1 MVAAVKKWIQMAL
14 LVAVVFALAGCGT
27 EAPPDS
33 AGPDYPYRPVPFT
46 SVRLAD
52 AFWAPRIETN
62 RTVTV
67 PYCFRKSEETGRI
80 DNFAKAGGLME
91 GDFVGL
97 RYNDSDVFKVI
108 EGAAY
113 SLAIHPD
120 PELDAYL
127 DALIA
132 KIAAAQE
139 PDGYLYTAR
148 TIGRGDDMK
157 RIGPKRW
164 SNLITS
170 HELYNVG
177 HLYEAAVAHYR
188 ATGKRTLLDVAVK
201 NADLIARTFGRN
213 GIHDV
218 PGHEEIEIGLV
229 KLYRV
234 TRKRAYLRTAKFF
247 IDERGDPERHTM
259 EHPKRGRWYMQD
271 HVPVK
276 QQTEAVGHAVRA
288 GYLYA
293 GVADIAALTGDPGYA
308 EALER
313 IWESVVGRRMYLTGG
328 VGAHRSGER
337 FGDDYELPNET
348 AYAETC
354 AAVANALW
362 QHRMFLLTG
371 DAKYIDVLER
381 ILYNGFLS
389 GVSLSGDR
397 FFYPNPLAAD
407 GKTKFNQGHATRA
420 PWFRTSCCPVNVV
433 RTMPSIPGYVYAV
446 RDGELYVNLFAEGEA
461 HVALTGGTVTIRQ
474 RTRYPWEGEVEIQVE
489 PAAPREFAV
498 YVRIPGWA
506 RNRPVPT
513 DLYRYVDEPAAEPEV
528 AVNGRPVAL
537 DLVRGYVR
545 LEREWA
551 PGDTVSVRLPMKVRL
566 VAAHEAVEADRGR
579 LAIER
584 GPLVYCV
591 EGIDN
596 GGRVGHVRI
605 RRAARFTTEYRSG
618 LLGGVTV
625 IQWDGYMA
633 VPYYA
638 WSNRGEG
645 PMAVWLP
652 EESR

>member
-1 MVAAVKKWIQMAL
+1 MAS
-14 LVAVVFALAGCGT
+14 LVAGIVVLWGCARS
-27 EAPPDS
+27 APPRPGE
-33 AGPDYPYRPVPFT
+33 ADYPYRPVPFT
-46 SVRLAD
+46 SVRLTD
-52 AFWAPRIETN
+52 MFWAPRIETN

-67 PYCFRKSEETGRI
+67 PYCFRKCEETGRI

-108 EGAAY
+108 QGAAY

-127 DALIA
+127 DGLIA

-148 TIGRGDDMK
+148 TISRGDDMK
-157 RIGPKRW
+157 RLGPERW

-201 NADLIARTFGRN
+201 NADLIARTFGPD
-213 GIHDV
+213 GIRDV

-234 TRKRAYLRTAKFF
+234 TGNPAYLQTAKFF
-247 IDERGDPERHTM
+247 IDERGNPDRHTM

-271 HVPVK
+271 HLPVK

-293 GVADIAALTGDPGYA
+293 GVADVAALTGEPGYL

-337 FGDDYELPNET
+337 FGKDYELPNET

-354 AAVANALW
+354 AAIANALW

-371 DAKYIDVLER
+371 EAKYIDVLER

-446 RDGELYVNLFAEGEA
+446 RDGELYVNLFVQGEA
-461 HVALTGGTVTIRQ
+461 RVELSGAPLVVRQ
-474 RTRYPWEGEVEIQVE
+474 RTRYPWDGDVEIEVD
-489 PAAPREFAV
+489 PGARRELTV
-498 YVRIPGWA
+498 LVRIPGWA

-513 DLYRYVDEPAAEPEV
+513 NLYRYVGEAPGEPEV
-528 AVNGRPVAL
+528 RVNGSPL
-537 DLVRGYVR
+537 DLDLDRGYVR
-545 LEREWA
+545 IRREWA
-551 PGDTVSVRLPMKVRL
+551 PGDRIGLRLPMPVRL

-596 GGRVGHVRI
+596 GGRVDHI
-605 RRAARFTTEYRSG
+605 RVSRAARFSTEHRPE

-625 IQWDGYMA
+625 IRWDGHTA

-652 EESR
+652 EERPRRRPASAAP